1 MKNILITGTK
11 GFIGKN
17 LAYELSDLFLIHE
30 INEDIFESDNWGDT
44 LLKKLQ
50 DIDPDVIFHIGACSD
65 TLETDVNYMMI
76 RNFEFTKI
84 LSEYSFTSETKLI
97 YSSSAANYGTN
108 NLYPSN
114 LYGWSKYVAEQFVIQ
129 NGGIALRYFNVYG
142 PGESNKGRMAS
153 VAYQMLEK
161 IRNGEEVKLFPGEP
175 KRDFVYIKDVIS
187 ANIFAYKNYDDLVYE
202 YYDVG
207 CGESRTFEDVM
218 NILELP
224 YTYYREDEVPLG
236 YQFFTQ
242 SNKEK
247 WMPGWYPEYT
257 LEMGLKNYIE
267 NINGENILLFK
278 SKYDK

>member
-84 LSEYSFTSETKLI
+84 LSEYSFTNETKLI

-224 YTYYREDEVPLG
+224 YTYYREDEIPLG

-247 WMPGWYPEYT
+247 WMPGWYPEYP